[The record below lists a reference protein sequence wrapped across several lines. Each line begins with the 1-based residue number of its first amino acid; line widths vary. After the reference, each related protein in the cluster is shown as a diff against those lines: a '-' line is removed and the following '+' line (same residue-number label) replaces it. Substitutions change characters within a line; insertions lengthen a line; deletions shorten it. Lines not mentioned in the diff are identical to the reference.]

1 MVKINHYNQTMP
13 QDVKRVMKKF
23 IGEEIDVVFNTPPL
37 FSKQPGCPDGFIWRN
52 QKYSI
57 VKILMA
63 WQDFSRRGS
72 PEKNMSPE
80 HAERAR
86 LKGSWGVGRYYFR
99 IETSEGEIFEIYYD
113 RTPEKSTDRSG
124 HWFLLNRNINNI

>member
-1 MVKINHYNQTMP
+1 MP
-13 QDVKRVMKKF
+13 QDEEQFMKKF
-23 IGEEIDVVFNTPPL
+23 IGEEIAVVFNSQPL
-37 FSKQPGCPDGFIWRN
+37 FSKQPKCPDGFVWRN
-52 QKYSI
+52 QKYRI

-72 PEKNMSPE
+72 QEKNMSPE

-99 IETSEGEIFEIYYD
+99 IETSKGEIFEIYYD
-113 RTPEKSTDRSG
+113 RAPEKSADRSG
-124 HWFLLNRNINNI
+124 HWFVLTKYINNIQQFSVKN